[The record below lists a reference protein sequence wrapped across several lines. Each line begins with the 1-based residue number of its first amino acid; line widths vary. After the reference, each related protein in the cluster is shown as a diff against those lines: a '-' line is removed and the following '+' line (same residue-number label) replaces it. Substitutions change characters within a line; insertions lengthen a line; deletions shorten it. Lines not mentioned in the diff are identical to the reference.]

1 MAPSALCFVHVE
13 HRGHRAGKLI
23 HRLNALAF
31 LRHINCT
38 EVPDLISFD
47 PRVLGRLINVD
58 FSKAESS
65 AGLARCHDPAIVN
78 SDFVNTIILISAIE
92 SSEDSLAELVE
103 ARDASGLCIPDES
116 INFLVD
122 YNVVITQVTHKL
134 VLVHLAA
141 HIRLN
146 MPGHLT
152 LVLISCRLRDKLPIL
167 LGAPMVVKIENGHR
181 GSCRLFA
188 CVKCA
193 NRLLNLGE
201 LGCLRVLHQVV
212 LQLVS
217 STEVLLNHVQKLRL
231 INLSVAVVL
240 VHLEESLVLV
250 EWLQI
255 RERLRG
261 NRVATYL
268 ILVLEFILH

>member
-1 MAPSALCFVHVE
+1 
-13 HRGHRAGKLI
+13 
-23 HRLNALAF
+23 
-31 LRHINCT
+31 
-38 EVPDLISFD
+38 
-47 PRVLGRLINVD
+47 
-58 FSKAESS
+58 
-65 AGLARCHDPAIVN
+65 
-78 SDFVNTIILISAIE
+78 
-92 SSEDSLAELVE
+92 
-103 ARDASGLCIPDES
+103 
-116 INFLVD
+116 
-122 YNVVITQVTHKL
+122 
-134 VLVHLAA
+134 
-141 HIRLN
+141 
-146 MPGHLT
+146 
-152 LVLISCRLRDKLPIL
+152 
-167 LGAPMVVKIENGHR
+167 
-181 GSCRLFA
+181 
-188 CVKCA
+188 
-193 NRLLNLGE
+193 LNLGE

>member
-1 MAPSALCFVHVE
+1 M
-13 HRGHRAGKLI
+13 
-23 HRLNALAF
+23 
-31 LRHINCT
+31 
-38 EVPDLISFD
+38 
-47 PRVLGRLINVD
+47 
-58 FSKAESS
+58 
-65 AGLARCHDPAIVN
+65 
-78 SDFVNTIILISAIE
+78 
-92 SSEDSLAELVE
+92 
-103 ARDASGLCIPDES
+103 
-116 INFLVD
+116 
-122 YNVVITQVTHKL
+122 
-134 VLVHLAA
+134 
-141 HIRLN
+141 
-146 MPGHLT
+146 
-152 LVLISCRLRDKLPIL
+152 
-167 LGAPMVVKIENGHR
+167 
-181 GSCRLFA
+181 
-188 CVKCA
+188 
-193 NRLLNLGE
+193 NLGE